1 MTLSSEALFSL
12 NPRAARRLRLS
23 AACVAVGLM
32 LAACGGG
39 GGGGGGD
46 AASSSTDVK
55 GTVAGLTV
63 DGLVLTNGTDEVTVS
78 ANAAGFSVSPSGT
91 LSVARQP
98 LGFTQACEVSGTR
111 ESPVVT
117 CGAAVAKVA
126 GGAGM
131 SIPGLQSSNLNLFT
145 VASDGT
151 FRVVTLN
158 TLSSLSATGGYQVVA
173 GNNNGFSTQTGTGTA
188 ASLGNVIDVVTDG
201 RGNTYVL
208 DQLESKLLKVSATGV
223 VTDTAFP
230 FVDTTR
236 GSYNRLAADAAGNV
250 YVAEA
255 GDNSA
260 VSGRITRVSTSGT
273 FSVVYDAA
281 GITLNG
287 TPFQVNEFAVSAN
300 GTIYFYS
307 NPATSVYRVDGVTQ
321 ATLLAGSGDGTFGNQ
336 GGTGSAALLGQVVSM
351 AADANGVLYLADQ
364 AGSLIRRVDTAGTVT
379 NVAGASK
386 QYGSQDGTGS
396 QARFN
401 YISKVALD
409 PSGATLYVTTGDPGM
424 RKLGSLGVADGGVVT
439 TFLSPETFVDGPK
452 GYAAIDNPSALAV
465 GADGSLYVADTNFQ
479 AVRKVNPDGTVV
491 SLAGRRDINVA
502 SMNNFQNGNG
512 DAATFSSDI
521 RGLAVDASGTVYV
534 ADGGNCAVRKIS
546 PSRDVTTLV
555 GANGC
560 GYVNGAANVAQLG
573 NMGGMAM
580 DSQGNLLVSDL
591 DSGTIRKI
599 TPQGVVSAFA
609 GIPSGS
615 AVVDG
620 GVGVGSFETPWGLAV
635 DAAGTVYVT
644 EYYKHVVRKVTSDGV
659 ISTIAGEI
667 DTPGSADGPA
677 ASARF
682 YYPRGIAVDAAGNLY
697 VADTDNALLR
707 QIRTDGTVRTLVG
720 QPGNFTPVDG
730 LGTDASFG
738 YPVAVALTPGGTL
751 WVGDN
756 GKRSVR
762 RVESVKAVIR

>member
-1 MTLSSEALFSL
+1 MKLSVEVLSSLS
-12 NPRAARRLRLS
+12 PSAARRLRLS

-32 LAACGGG
+32 LTACGGG
-39 GGGGGGD
+39 GDSASGSSD
-46 AASSSTDVK
+46 AK

-63 DGLVLTNGTDEVTVS
+63 DGLVLTNGTDEVAVA
-78 ANAAGFSVSPSGT
+78 ANAASFTVSPNGT

-98 LGFTQACEVSGTR
+98 LGFTQACEVGGTR
-111 ESPVVT
+111 EAPVVT
-117 CGAAVAKVA
+117 CGEAVAKVA
-126 GGAGM
+126 GGAGLA
-131 SIPGLQSSNLNLFT
+131 IPGLQSSNLNLFT

-173 GNNNGFSTQTGTGTA
+173 GNTNGFSTQTGTGTA

-208 DQLESKLLKVSATGV
+208 DDLESKLLKVSATGV

-230 FVDTTR
+230 FVDTSR

-255 GDNSA
+255 GDNIA
-260 VSGRITRVSTSGT
+260 VSGRITRVSTSGSLT
-273 FSVVYDAA
+273 VVYDAA
-281 GITLNG
+281 GITING

-300 GTIYFYS
+300 GTVYFYS

-321 ATLLAGSGDGTFGNQ
+321 ATLVAGSGDGTFGNQ
-336 GGTGSAALLGQVVSM
+336 GGTGASALLGQVVSM

-364 AGSLIRRVDTAGTVT
+364 SGSVIRRVDTAGTVT

-386 QYGSQDGTGS
+386 QSGSQDGTGS

-409 PSGATLYVTTGDPGM
+409 PSGANLYVTTGDPGM
-424 RKLGSLGVADGGVVT
+424 RKVSSLGVADGGVVT
-439 TFLSPETFVDGPK
+439 TFLSRETFVDGPK
-452 GYAAIDNPSALAV
+452 GYAALDEPSALAV
-465 GADGSLYVADTNFQ
+465 GADGSLYVADSNFQ
-479 AVRKVNPDGTVV
+479 AVRKFNPDGTVV
-491 SLAGRRDINVA
+491 SLAGRRSPNLTPT
-502 SMNNFQNGNG
+502 NNFQNGNG

-599 TPQGVVSAFA
+599 TPQGVVSTFA
-609 GIPSGS
+609 GLPGAN

-620 GVGVGSFETPWGLAV
+620 GVGVGSFEAPWGLAV

-644 EYYKHVVRKVTSDGV
+644 EYYSFVVRKVTSDGV
-659 ISTIAGEI
+659 ISTIAGEVG
-667 DTPGSADGPA
+667 TAGTADGAA

-682 YYPRGIAVDAAGNLY
+682 YYPQGIALDKAGNLY
-697 VADTDNALLR
+697 VADTDNSLLR
-707 QIRTDGTVRTLVG
+707 QIRTDGTVRTLAG
-720 QPGNFTPVDG
+720 QPSNFTGVDG
-730 LGTDASFG
+730 LGTDAVFG
-738 YPVAVALTPGGTL
+738 YPVAVAVTPAGTL
-751 WVGDN
+751 WVADTG
-756 GKRSVR
+756 RQSVR
-762 RVESVKAVIR
+762 RVESVKAVVR